1 MSQKMGIEMANKILK
16 NNKYVPE
23 VVAVATMALLSACG
37 GGGSASL
44 PEAKEVSSSGYET
57 YARDDNDYNRVRLNK
72 FSSGDEAILAQ
83 FDDSDPSSPEG
94 YKELIQ
100 LTDALY
106 KDKMNIEVIA
116 QVSGSGDS
124 EKATRLLRLTADE
137 EPFDNVKNN
146 QYIMTSGKFYFRGQ
160 NFAWATIDD
169 GPLLSGKATD
179 GGLVNMVLDFDA
191 QTASLELRTGVDS
204 SSEIRSEITAEN
216 LPFNIQTGAY
226 GGDITVKLWN
236 PDSSDIYSV
245 AGNLRGNVGGSA
257 TYSNNTHN
265 MTTSGIYTASG
276 TSNGANVTVDG
287 VFFGTD
293 PNAIK

>member
-1 MSQKMGIEMANKILK
+1 MGIMRKDKRRMAKVYTAGVL
-16 NNKYVPE
+16 
-23 VVAVATMALLSACG
+23 AAASLSLLSACG
-37 GGGSASL
+37 GGKTTPL
-44 PEAKEVSSSGYET
+44 PEAKEVSSNGYET
-57 YARDDNDYNRVRLNK
+57 YSRDDNGYKRVRLNK
-72 FSSGDEAILAQ
+72 FNSSDDAILAQ
-83 FDDSDPSSPEG
+83 FDDSDPSSPDG

-100 LTDALY
+100 LSDALY

-146 QYIMTSGKFYFRGQ
+146 QYITSSGKFYFRGQ

-191 QTASLELRTGVDS
+191 QTASLVLRTGVENG
-204 SSEIRSEITAEN
+204 SEIRTEITADN

-226 GGDITVKLWN
+226 GGDITVQLWN

-245 AGNLRGNVGGSA
+245 NGNLRGNVGGSA
-257 TYSNNTHN
+257 TYSNNIHN
-265 MTTSGIYTASG
+265 MTTSGVYTASG
-276 TSNGANVTVDG
+276 TSNGSNVTVDG